1 MKLTNNWQPYS
12 IGLKL
17 QRESWQMFGGLW
29 SNKKKK
35 KANTAFVSLRE
46 NLENFPFEAAYAWF
60 FTLSR
65 WGDITQTLKVSI

>member
-35 KANTAFVSLRE
+35 ANTAFVSLRE
-46 NLENFPFEAAYAWF
+46 YLENFPFEAAYAWF

-65 WGDITQTLKVSI
+65 WGYITQTHKVSI

>member
-1 MKLTNNWQPYS
+1 
-12 IGLKL
+12 
-17 QRESWQMFGGLW
+17 MFGGLW

-35 KANTAFVSLRE
+35 MANTAFVSLRE

-65 WGDITQTLKVSI
+65 WGYITQTHKVSI